1 MCFGWRYLPSISSVC
16 YHLSAALCHFSV
28 DNLPRDLITC
38 SCKNNRLR
46 PFLDILTIKEHQP
59 DPATAHAHVFTTDL
73 GLINNKFIRCNL
85 PCGLNHVIPQPSMF
99 QEALQEIL
107 TAWTTFCNCSTLVN
121 HDTTSNGMHS
131 LPDLCHKLWLYGL
144 TNNMHGHHRHQIG
157 TLPRQQHWNSTI
169 SPNTN
174 FFGGLTKQLTML
186 ASSVS
191 NTFGFKLYTGF
202 KVLIFNMSHRLPT
215 R

>member
-1 MCFGWRYLPSISSVC
+1 MPTITPRIFIHLTYTSRAFEWLLIWHIFSKCLSAIQRKDIILELDTMCFGWRYLPSISSVC

-99 QEALQEIL
+99 QEAL
-107 TAWTTFCNCSTLVN
+107 
-121 HDTTSNGMHS
+121 
-131 LPDLCHKLWLYGL
+131 
-144 TNNMHGHHRHQIG
+144 
-157 TLPRQQHWNSTI
+157 
-169 SPNTN
+169 
-174 FFGGLTKQLTML
+174 
-186 ASSVS
+186 
-191 NTFGFKLYTGF
+191 
-202 KVLIFNMSHRLPT
+202 
-215 R
+215 